1 MTQAKRM
8 AMRIEES
15 LTELKRLQTSSS
27 VKAIDPIDAN
37 AKLFSKV
44 MERMKQDILRFE
56 KQAKNMDEFSE
67 RIKLYVNVNPIYTE
81 ANIGNTIRAVDAVG
95 NVFSKEVKGL
105 PVGGTKELVKEV
117 IRDRS
122 LENITKVG
130 ADAQS
135 QIRSILE
142 ESINNGKGMRY
153 ARDEMTKTIDS
164 LDRNRAE
171 VIGRTETVNARSQ
184 AELIKAEDSGKEY
197 FVVVSADDCCD
208 ECYDV
213 YDGNTFHIPEDEDML
228 PPLHPNCRCT
238 PTFFRTEGLAQS
250 MADETS
256 TPREE
261 E

>member
-1 MTQAKRM
+1 M

-27 VKAIDPIDAN
+27 VKAINPIDAN

-44 MERMKQDILRFE
+44 MERMKQDVIRFE
-56 KQAKNMDEFSE
+56 KQSKTMPDFSE
-67 RIKLYVNVNPIYTE
+67 RIKLYIDVNPIYTT
-81 ANIGNTIRAVDAVG
+81 NNVGNTLRAVDAVG

-122 LENITKVG
+122 LESITKVG
-130 ADAQS
+130 SDAQS

-153 ARDEMTKTIDS
+153 ARDQMTKQIDS

-197 FVVVSADDCCD
+197 FVVVSAGDCCD

-228 PPLHPNCRCT
+228 PPYHPNCRCT